1 MDNPAKKKKF
11 PQVIHYFIAFWP
23 KLDHCEWENGQIVV
37 IQRKTHSFFPKTQPL
52 IKNIADA
59 TRSLIFSASRG
70 QYVKAEHK
78 EVKRKKEISGRLQYF
93 LHTFV
98 FANSFLNDKH
108 GGCEKYSSKT
118 ISERKQFR
126 LALYYIQISI
136 SEKRA
141 IFTSVVFLTNNN

>member
-11 PQVIHYFIAFWP
+11 PQVVHYFIAFWP

-98 FANSFLNDKH
+98 FANSFWTTNMVAARN
-108 GGCEKYSSKT
+108 
-118 ISERKQFR
+118 IPVKQ
-126 LALYYIQISI
+126 LAKESN
-136 SEKRA
+136 
-141 IFTSVVFLTNNN
+141 FD